1 MVSFRRV
8 LRKFTSFKM
17 CGFDG
22 SERVHARWTPLIWIS
37 LITFLTAARPVL
49 PSVAEPRSRARAS
62 VSRALHVECFCF
74 RWFIWLLSFVRFLF
88 VCLAFLFDRVFITVF
103 GQNQNWS
110 KHGCRLTF
118 AVGCV
123 CMQQGWQH
131 WPLDIFGLFLSVL
144 FGSTVAVELLLAFCY
159 DFCYF

>member
-1 MVSFRRV
+1 MKIWFPVPMVSFRRV

-49 PSVAEPRSRARAS
+49 PSVAEPRSRAHAS

-74 RWFIWLLSFVRFLF
+74 RWFIWLLSFVSFCLF
-88 VCLAFLFDRVFITVF
+88 VWHSYLIGFSSQFLVRIKIGANMAAGWRLRLGAFVCGWVDNTGRLIFLGYFCLFCLEAP
-103 GQNQNWS
+103 S
-110 KHGCRLTF
+110 
-118 AVGCV
+118 
-123 CMQQGWQH
+123 
-131 WPLDIFGLFLSVL
+131 PLN
-144 FGSTVAVELLLAFCY
+144 FC
-159 DFCYF
+159 